1 MNKIIRMIFMSL
13 VVIALIGCDDNTDK
27 NEAKT
32 PSASSTQKGIHYE
45 EVIDAFEKAGFT
57 NIQTERME
65 DLIVG
70 WLTNDG
76 DIEYVSVDGN
86 KNFSPN
92 TAFPN
97 DVEVIIAY
105 HTFPA
110 DEDDTANDDS
120 NNENAQDMNK
130 QENDENEPKSKA
142 EEIYENAI
150 GSIAI
155 DVYEALQDEDIDVA
169 FLHEVTRMDFS
180 EEVVATSDP
189 DDKNNYLPWEITG
202 LDDFDS
208 DKKAATLLI
217 NTEEVMDQ
225 TEQDKETLDA
235 LKEQLHPSF
244 AWGAVTDYGLNEYTY
259 GFKLNMITGTMA
271 ETAVGENTWFL
282 KSRCQ
287 IKNESG
293 IWQKNLTC
301 EAYVTGTD
309 EQPEVI
315 DFKVY

>member
-13 VVIALIGCDDNTDK
+13 VVLALIGCDDNTDK

-32 PSASSTQKGIHYE
+32 PSASTTQKGTNYE
-45 EVIDAFEKAGFT
+45 EVIDAFETAGFT
-57 NIQTERME
+57 NIQTEKIE

-76 DIEYVSVDGN
+76 DIEYVSVDGD
-86 KNFSPN
+86 KNFSPD
-92 TAFPN
+92 TAFPK

-110 DEDDTANDDS
+110 DEDDATNNDAIDENDQDKNEQ
-120 NNENAQDMNK
+120 NNED
-130 QENDENEPKSKA
+130 NDAKSKA
-142 EEIYENAI
+142 EEIYDNAI
-150 GSIAI
+150 GEMAI
-155 DVYEALQDEDIDVA
+155 DVYEALEAEDIEVS
-169 FLHEVTRMDFS
+169 FLHEITEMDFS
-180 EEVVATSDP
+180 EEVIATSDP
-189 DDKNNYLPWEITG
+189 DDKHNYLPWEITG
-202 LDDFDS
+202 LDDFDT
-208 DKKAATLLI
+208 DKKTATLLI

-225 TEQDKETLDA
+225 TDQDKETLNA

-244 AWGAVTDYGLNEYTY
+244 AWGAVTDYGLNEYVY
-259 GFKLNMITGTMA
+259 GFKLNMITGMMA
-271 ETAVGENTWFL
+271 ETAVDEDTWFL

-293 IWQKNLTC
+293 IWQRNLTC

-309 EQPEVI
+309 EEPEVL
-315 DFKVY
+315 DFEVY